1 MGDLQACNAGCT
13 SIMRAHPCLSIIKT
27 GDMIMPFIRVDW
39 FPGRTIEQKRELA
52 EVLTREF
59 ARIAKC
65 RPETINFIFTEVSRE
80 NWGRNGKLFEDSY
93 EYENRSAEGNEAK

>member
-1 MGDLQACNAGCT
+1 
-13 SIMRAHPCLSIIKT
+13 
-27 GDMIMPFIRVDW
+27 MPFIRIDW

-80 NWGRNGKLFEDSY
+80 DWGRNGNLFCDAY
-93 EYENRSAEGNEAK
+93 EYENDPNAG